1 MAGMLPGVESARRRR
16 FHRSCL
22 DNSGG
27 DGGYGGGRS
36 TRRSSFCLYVS
47 NCSEL
52 IVGSPSSMERNSIRK
67 GVFDDAK
74 LDAAASE
81 AKKRLDHKLQTHW
94 KSEIKRSKGK
104 EKSSSAEGRLK

>member
-1 MAGMLPGVESARRRR
+1 MAGMLPGVEAARRRR

-22 DNSGG
+22 DNSAG
-27 DGGYGGGRS
+27 DGGSGS

-47 NCSEL
+47 NCNEL

-74 LDAAASE
+74 LDATASE
-81 AKKRLDHKLQTHW
+81 AKKRLDRKLQTHW
-94 KSEIKRSKGK
+94 KSEIKMSKGK
-104 EKSSSAEGRLK
+104 EKSSYVEGRLK